1 MRLHKTIFQHP
12 TVKKIIP
19 FQKQNGTDFPIPFTK
34 GIDRATAARQV
45 DEHELK
51 EEEIHIKKLD
61 NLVDKSEKILLKI
74 CTVFPFDLFPN
85 QLSIEPTQV
94 NLLFREFFFDQNI
107 HSVPMKN
114 INEVEVQCSV
124 FFASL
129 SIVDN
134 SYVKNTF
141 AMDYLKKREAQLAR
155 RIIQGLLVATREGID
170 LSKFHAAELR
180 YKAESLGRAQAVE

>member
-1 MRLHKTIFQHP
+1 
-12 TVKKIIP
+12 
-19 FQKQNGTDFPIPFTK
+19 
-34 GIDRATAARQV
+34 
-45 DEHELK
+45 
-51 EEEIHIKKLD
+51 
-61 NLVDKSEKILLKI
+61 
-74 CTVFPFDLFPN
+74 
-85 QLSIEPTQV
+85 
-94 NLLFREFFFDQNI
+94 
-107 HSVPMKN
+107 MKN